1 MPSLIP
7 SYGEGKKHQKRRRF
21 EHFFLRAPCFSGSER
36 TFSRTEF
43 SLCTAGKKSAPI
55 LARGPRKR
63 GAQGKKSNRRSFFGI
78 FCPPGGAPTPPGA
91 PGGAPE
97 APGRGP
103 GPPPRGV
110 PGPCFGPKIGPR
122 GPLEALREPL
132 QGPKSGVKK
141 VGKYALNGPKNG
153 SFFHALGAL
162 SIGIPTQNGP
172 QTCKKRR
179 FLGHFRA
186 LWGPVLSGVSMK
198 IEWKR
203 ALRTPFFCPF
213 RALFSTHFHTNS
225 TQN

>member
-1 MPSLIP
+1 MHSR
-7 SYGEGKKHQKRRRF
+7 EKKC
-21 EHFFLRAPCFSGSER
+21 PYIS
-36 TFSRTEF
+36 SRTPKKGGP
-43 SLCTAGKKSAPI
+43 GKKSRIGGHFLVFFA
-55 LARGPRKR
+55 LQGGPRPP
-63 GAQGKKSNRRSFFGI
+63 QGPPEGPLR
-78 FCPPGGAPTPPGA
+78 PPGGGLD
-91 PGGAPE
+91 
-97 APGRGP
+97 
-103 GPPPRGV
+103 PPPRGV

-186 LWGPVLSGVSMK
+186 LWGPVLSGFSMK

>member
-1 MPSLIP
+1 M
-7 SYGEGKKHQKRRRF
+7 
-21 EHFFLRAPCFSGSER
+21 
-36 TFSRTEF
+36 
-43 SLCTAGKKSAPI
+43 
-55 LARGPRKR
+55 
-63 GAQGKKSNRRSFFGI
+63 
-78 FCPPGGAPTPPGA
+78 
-91 PGGAPE
+91 
-97 APGRGP
+97 
-103 GPPPRGV
+103 
-110 PGPCFGPKIGPR
+110 
-122 GPLEALREPL
+122 PL

-179 FLGHFRA
+179 FLGHFSA
-186 LWGPVLSGVSMK
+186 PGGAVLSGVSMK

-213 RALFSTHFHTNS
+213 RGPFSTHFHTKS